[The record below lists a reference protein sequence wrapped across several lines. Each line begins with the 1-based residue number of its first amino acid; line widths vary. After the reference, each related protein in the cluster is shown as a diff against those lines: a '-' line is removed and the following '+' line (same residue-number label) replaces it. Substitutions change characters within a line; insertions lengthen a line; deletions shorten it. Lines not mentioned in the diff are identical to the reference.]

1 MHILEQSTSITI
13 QLGPFLDE
21 DDGKTAET
29 GLTIAQADIRLSKNG
44 GNIAQSN
51 DSSGATHD
59 ELGWYAL
66 TLDTTDTNT
75 LGRLLVIVHESG
87 ALPVWREF
95 MIVTANVW
103 DTLCSTDKLQVHVA
117 EMTADI
123 VDASALKADAAAEI
137 ADAVWDELSTGHV
150 SAGKAGTQLWTDL
163 DAVLVDTAVIGAL
176 GAGLTDLG
184 GMSTGM
190 KGEVNAE
197 ADTALSD
204 YDPPTKTEMDTAHGL
219 LATEAKQDTIDGIV
233 DNILVDTAVIG
244 ALGAGLTDLGGMST
258 GMKAEVQAEAEDALV
273 AKHLDHL
280 LAADYDPAS
289 KPGVATALLNE
300 LVEDDSGVSRFTENA
315 LEEAP
320 GGGAGAGDATEAK
333 QDTIIT
339 HLTDVKGTSF
349 VKDTDSLVDLT
360 HTAAGAGAITFT
372 YTVTSTVGSTPIAD
386 VTVWVTTDAAGATIV
401 ASGTTD
407 ASGEVVFYLDADTY
421 YIWSQKAGYDFT
433 NPDTE
438 VVA

>member
-1 MHILEQSTSITI
+1 MHILKQSTSVTI

-21 DDGKTAET
+21 TDAKTAET

-44 GNIAQSN
+44 ANIAQTN
-51 DSSGATHD
+51 DGGGATHD
-59 ELGWYAL
+59 ELGWYSL
-66 TLDTTDTNT
+66 TLDATDTNT

-95 MIVTANVW
+95 MVVTANVW
-103 DTLCSTDKLQVHVA
+103 DTLCSTAHFHVLDDA
-117 EMTADI
+117 GDTLATEAKQDVIDGI
-123 VDASALKADAAAEI
+123 VDDILADTDDI
-137 ADAVWDELSTGHV
+137 GV
-150 SAGKAGTQLWTDL
+150 AG
-163 DAVLVDTAVIGAL
+163 V
-176 GAGLTDLG
+176 GLTDLG

-190 KGEVNAE
+190 KGEVNTE
-197 ADTALSD
+197 ADTALTD
-204 YDPPTKTEMDTAHGL
+204 YDPPTKPEMDTAHAL
-219 LATEAKQDTIDGIV
+219 LATEAKQDVIDGIV

-258 GMKAEVQAEAEDALV
+258 SMKAEVQAEAEDALV

-300 LVEDDSGVSRFTENA
+300 MVEDDSGVSRFTANA
-315 LEEAP
+315 LEEGP
-320 GGGAGAGDATEAK
+320 SGGGAATLAN
-333 QDTIIT
+333 QTTIID
-339 HLTDVKGTSF
+339 HLTDVKGTGF
-349 VKDTDSLVDLT
+349 AKDTDSLVDLT
-360 HTAAGAGAITFT
+360 HIATGSGAITFT
-372 YTVTSTVGSTPIAD
+372 YTVTSSVDSSPVAD
-386 VTVWVTTDAAGATIV
+386 CTVWVTTDEAGATIV
-401 ASGTTD
+401 ASGITN

-421 YIWSQKAGYDFT
+421 YFWSQKAGWDFT

>member
-1 MHILEQSTSITI
+1 MHLLKQSTSITI

-21 DDGKTAET
+21 TDGHTPET

-44 GNIAQSN
+44 ANIAQTN
-51 DSSGATHD
+51 DSGGATHD
-59 ELGWYAL
+59 ELGWYSL
-66 TLDTTDTNT
+66 TLDATDTAT

-95 MIVTANVW
+95 MVVTANVW
-103 DTLCSTDKLQVHVA
+103 DTLCSTAHFHVL
-117 EMTADI
+117 D
-123 VDASALKADAAAEI
+123 DA
-137 ADAVWDELSTGHV
+137 G
-150 SAGKAGTQLWTDL
+150 
-163 DAVLVDTAVIGAL
+163 DT
-176 GAGLTDLG
+176 
-184 GMSTGM
+184 
-190 KGEVNAE
+190 
-197 ADTALSD
+197 
-204 YDPPTKTEMDTAHGL
+204 

-258 GMKAEVQAEAEDALV
+258 SMKAEVQAEAEDALV

-300 LVEDDSGVSRFTENA
+300 MVEDDSGVSRFTANA
-315 LEEAP
+315 LEEGP
-320 GGGAGAGDATEAK
+320 SGGGAATLAN
-333 QDTIIT
+333 QTTIID
-339 HLTDVKGTSF
+339 HLTDVKGTGF
-349 VKDTDSLVDLT
+349 AKDTDSLVDLT
-360 HTAAGAGAITFT
+360 HIATGSGAITFT
-372 YTVTSTVGSTPIAD
+372 YTVTSSVDSSPVAD
-386 VTVWVTTDAAGATIV
+386 CTVWVTTDEAGTTIV
-401 ASGTTD
+401 ASGITN

-421 YIWSQKAGYDFT
+421 YFWSQKAGWDFT